1 MVAALEQG
9 WQIMLSNNI
18 KQFLKDQDY
27 QAQGKSYLDRKGQA
41 VAESKVRGALSKYL
55 PSKAQRA
62 ADLAYQLY
70 EGKITEDE
78 AVLQALESAS
88 PEMAFDLRR
97 QRFMAKPNRLFG
109 GMTPAEARK
118 LLISAV
124 PRARANLFL
133 LEIRKK
139 YPPGDG
145 FEDFNLLATSV
156 EYEPFG
162 LAGDK
167 TGVGSAVFDLPTG
180 SEAVELAI
188 TTQDD
193 EKGTLKRWFA
203 ERCAEVMRPD
213 GTFGVPY
220 EYALEISVTHAF
232 AIKHDAA
239 YLDKGLFRPVRN
251 GFSLNRS
258 ESAMQEIQLTFTQLD
273 TFMS

>member
-1 MVAALEQG
+1 
-9 WQIMLSNNI
+9 MLNNNI
-18 KQFLKDQDY
+18 TQFLQEQDY
-27 QAQGKSYLDRKGQA
+27 KAQGTSYLERKRQA
-41 VAESKVRGALSKYL
+41 VAESKVRGALSRYL

-88 PEMAFDLRR
+88 PEIAYDLRR

-109 GMTPAEARK
+109 GMTPAGART
-118 LLISAV
+118 LLVSAV

-133 LEIRKK
+133 LEVKK
-139 YPPGDG
+139 PNSADG
-145 FEDFNLLATSV
+145 TFEDFNLLATSV

-180 SEAVELAI
+180 SEPVELAI
-188 TTQDD
+188 TTHDD

-203 ERCAEVMRPD
+203 ERCSEVMRPD

-232 AIKHDAA
+232 AIRHDAA

-251 GFSLNRS
+251 GFSLNRA